1 MKIIHKLIVSV
12 LIIILAVAG
21 CIPVTAKTV
30 KADNIIDQI
39 ISRKLKETSSGSVQ
53 DWIDGYLSDNAD
65 SGTEWYVIAL
75 SKYGNYD
82 FTVYKKA
89 LVKYLSENETGAASS
104 RLKYALTLI
113 AAGERNSPF
122 ISETLENSVG
132 EQGIMSLVFGLHIL
146 NNGYKCEKYPLKT
159 LTDELLSFQSADGGW
174 SLTGRNGDV
183 DVTAMTVQALA
194 PQYNGNAAVR
204 TAIDKALAFLSACQ
218 NADGTYSSYGVKNP
232 ESISQVII
240 ALSALGIDAEKD
252 GRFIKNSNTLFNAIE
267 LFRSDDGAY
276 SHREGSGV
284 NATATVQVFCAA
296 VAYKNMEKSDSPFYI
311 FNRRSNVTEEST
323 KDAGT
328 SVSVTEKT
336 ESTVTTEKEQTSAY
350 SEKTDDT
357 TAAVTSHTEA
367 STSTESTVKTTSEKA
382 DSNWKISVIIAVA
395 VIAICVCAILS
406 ATKKISPKGCIVL
419 ILIAV
424 GVILVVI
431 FAGVSPEKT
440 DTVGSVTISIRC
452 DTVKDKDGVSVP
464 SDGIILEETEL
475 QIYAEDTVYDILL
488 QACRE
493 NGVHLETTG
502 TKETLYVEGINNIYE
517 KDYGDL
523 SGWMY
528 FVNGESPQVGC
539 GNYKLSDGDEVVW
552 CYTCDLGDD
561 LDY

>member
-30 KADNIIDQI
+30 KADNNIEQI
-39 ISRKLKETSSGSVQ
+39 IARQLKESSSASVQ
-53 DWIDGYLSDNAD
+53 DWIDGYLADNAD

-75 SKYGNYD
+75 SKYNNYD

-89 LVKYLSENETGAASS
+89 LAKYLSENEIGAASS
-104 RLKYALTLI
+104 RLKYAIALI
-113 AAGERNSPF
+113 ATGERNSSF
-122 ISETLENSVG
+122 IGESLENSVG

-146 NNGYKCEKYPLKT
+146 NNGYKCEKYSLKS
-159 LTDELLSFQSADGGW
+159 LTDELLSFQSGDGGW
-174 SLTGRNGDV
+174 SLTGSNGDI

-194 PQYNGNAAVR
+194 PQYKSNSAVH

-232 ESISQVII
+232 ESVSQVII

-252 GRFIKNSNTLFNAIE
+252 GRFIKNSNTLFDAIE
-267 LFRSDDGAY
+267 FFRSDDGAY
-276 SHREGSGV
+276 SHSEGGGV
-284 NATATVQVFCAA
+284 NATATVQVFCAS

-311 FNRRSNVTEEST
+311 FNRRSNATEEST
-323 KDAGT
+323 KDDVT
-328 SVSVTEKT
+328 SVSITKKT
-336 ESTVTTEKEQTSAY
+336 ESTVTATKEQTSVH
-350 SEKTDDT
+350 SEDASATTVTDL
-357 TAAVTSHTEA
+357 SHTEA
-367 STSTESTVKTTSEKA
+367 STSTENTVNITNKRF
-382 DSNWKISVIIAVA
+382 DSSRNLCMIIAVA
-395 VIAICVCAILS
+395 VITFCLCVTLTV
-406 ATKKISPKGCIVL
+406 TKKIKPKSCGIL

-424 GVILVVI
+424 VMIFLIMFTGVK
-431 FAGVSPEKT
+431 PEQT
-440 DTVGSVTISIRC
+440 DLTGSVTISIRC
-452 DTVKDKDGVSVP
+452 DTVKDKTGVSAP
-464 SDGIILEETEL
+464 SDGIILSETEIQISEEET
-475 QIYAEDTVYDILL
+475 VYSVLL

-493 NGVHLETTG
+493 NNVHLETTG

-528 FVNGESPQVGC
+528 FVNGKSPQIGC
-539 GNYKLSDGDEVVW
+539 GNYKLSDGDEIVW
-552 CYTCDLGDD
+552 CYTCDMGAD

>member
-276 SHREGSGV
+276 SHSEGSGV

-395 VIAICVCAILS
+395 VITICVCAILS

-431 FAGVSPEKT
+431 FAGVNPEKT
-440 DTVGSVTISIRC
+440 ETVGSVTISIRC

>member
-12 LIIILAVAG
+12 LIIILVVAG

-65 SGTEWYVIAL
+65 SGTEWYIIAL

-113 AAGERNSPF
+113 AAGERNSSF
-122 ISETLENSVG
+122 ISETLENSIG

-146 NNGYKCEKYPLKT
+146 NNGYKCDKYTLKT

-174 SLTGRNGDV
+174 SLTGRSGDV

-194 PQYNGNAAVR
+194 PQYNGSAAVR

-240 ALSALGIDAEKD
+240 ALSALGIDAERD
-252 GRFIKNSNTLFNAIE
+252 GRFIKNSNTLFDAIE
-267 LFRSDDGAY
+267 LFHSDDGAY
-276 SHREGSGV
+276 SHSEGGDV

-323 KDAGT
+323 KDAGI

-357 TAAVTSHTEA
+357 TSAVTSHTEA
-367 STSTESTVKTTSEKA
+367 STSTENTVKTTSEKS
-382 DSNWKISVIIAVA
+382 DSDWKISVITAVA
-395 VIAICVCAILS
+395 VITICLCAILS
-406 ATKKISPKGCIVL
+406 VTKKISPKGCMVL

-431 FAGVSPEKT
+431 FTGVNPAKT

-452 DTVKDKDGVSVP
+452 DTVKDKDGVSTP
-464 SDGIILEETEL
+464 SDGVILRETEL

-502 TKETLYVEGINNIYE
+502 TKETLYVEGINNLYE

-528 FVNGESPQVGC
+528 FVNGESPQIGC
-539 GNYKLSDGDEVVW
+539 GNYKLSDGDEIVW
-552 CYTCDLGDD
+552 CYTCDMGAD

>member
-21 CIPVTAKTV
+21 YIPVTAKTV

-89 LVKYLSENETGAASS
+89 LVKYLLENETGAASS

-113 AAGERNSPF
+113 AAGERSSPF

-174 SLTGRNGDV
+174 SLTGRSGEV

-194 PQYNGNAAVR
+194 PQYKGNAAVR

-240 ALSALGIDAEKD
+240 ALSALGIDAERD

-267 LFRSDDGAY
+267 LFRTDDGAY
-276 SHREGSGV
+276 THSEGSGV

-296 VAYKNMEKSDSPFYI
+296 VAYKNMENSDSPFYV

-323 KDAGT
+323 KDTGT
-328 SVSVTEKT
+328 SAGVTEKT
-336 ESTVTTEKEQTSAY
+336 ELTVTTEKEQTSAY

-357 TAAVTSHTEA
+357 TATVTSHTEA

-382 DSNWKISVIIAVA
+382 DSNWEISVIIAVA
-395 VIAICVCAILS
+395 VITICLCVILS
-406 ATKKISPKGCIVL
+406 VAKKISLKGCIVL
-419 ILIAV
+419 VLVAV
-424 GVILVVI
+424 GVILVL
-431 FAGVSPEKT
+431 FFTGVNPAKT

-452 DTVKDKDGVSVP
+452 DTVKDQDGVSVP
-464 SDGIILEETEL
+464 SDGVILEETEF

-552 CYTCDLGDD
+552 CYTCDMGDD